1 MTLKDTGIKRLSF
14 LKGDAHI
21 WTIVMI
27 LCFISLIEV
36 FSASSRMVFGREN
49 YMRPIIG
56 HAAHLCLGLGVM
68 YLFHIIHYKWY
79 RLLPFFLVPASIAAL
94 AILSFSGGGAH
105 GSAQRWIDLG
115 FINLQPS
122 EIAKMAVIL
131 TVAAMLEKLK
141 PNEPLSQSNTFWKI
155 VVLTGFFFLLIF
167 TENLSTALILCM
179 TVYFMMIIGGISK
192 KIMIWFSISCV
203 GVGIF
208 LMLLLVVPSAQTLKS
223 IPFVPDRALTWRGRI
238 LDFAGS
244 SKESKQ
250 SPREY
255 VYEVAPD
262 KPQET
267 HANIAIASSHFL
279 GKGPGKSQ
287 ERDNLQE
294 ASCDFIFA
302 IILEELGLVGGMFVM
317 FLYLLLFYRVW
328 KISNRCT
335 DKYPAYVACGI
346 GVMLG
351 LQAFVN
357 MSVAVGLFPVT
368 GQPLPLISKG
378 GTSVLVCSAYIGML
392 LGISR
397 VQEEEEEKA
406 QMAADTVVSEQP
418 DEQITV
424 SAEPDV
430 ANVELE
436 PEEFD

>member
-27 LCFISLIEV
+27 LCFISLVEV

-56 HAAHLCLGLGVM
+56 HAMHLGLGLAVM
-68 YLFHIIHYKWY
+68 YLVHMIHYKWY
-79 RLLPFFLVPASIAAL
+79 RLLPFFLVPASIVAL
-94 AILSFSGGGAH
+94 AVLSFSGGGSH

-131 TVAAMLEKLK
+131 SVASCLERLK
-141 PNEPLSQSNTFWKI
+141 QNEPLSQSNTFWKI
-155 VVLTGFFFLLIF
+155 VALTGFFFLLIF
-167 TENLSTALILCM
+167 TENLSTALILCL
-179 TVYFMMIIGGISK
+179 TVYFMMFIGGISGR
-192 KIMIWFSISCV
+192 IMLWFSLT
-203 GVGIF
+203 GVGMVIV
-208 LMLLLVVPSAQTLKS
+208 LAMILVIPSAQTLKS
-223 IPFVPDRALTWRGRI
+223 LPFVPERAITWRGRI
-238 LDFAGS
+238 LDFAAS

-255 VYEVAPD
+255 VFEGAPD

-267 HANIAIASSHFL
+267 HANIAIASSHFF
-279 GKGPGKSQ
+279 GKGPGKSE

-294 ASCDFIFA
+294 ASCDFIYA
-302 IILEELGLVGGMFVM
+302 IILEELGLLGGLFVM
-317 FLYLLLFYRVW
+317 FMYLMLFYRIW
-328 KISNRCT
+328 KISTRCN
-335 DKYPAYVACGI
+335 DKYPAYLACGI
-346 GVMLG
+346 GIMLG

-378 GTSVLVCSAYIGML
+378 GTSVLVCSAYIGMV

-397 VQEEEEEKA
+397 VQQEEDEMAEKPV
-406 QMAADTVVSEQP
+406 QEP
-418 DEQITV
+418 E
-424 SAEPDV
+424 AEMPE
-430 ANVELE
+430 VELE

>member
-27 LCFISLIEV
+27 LCFISLVEV
-36 FSASSRMVFGREN
+36 FSASSRMVFGRGN

-56 HAAHLCLGLGVM
+56 HAMHLGLGLAVM
-68 YLFHIIHYKWY
+68 YLVHMIHYKWY
-79 RLLPFFLVPASIAAL
+79 RLLPFFLVPASIVAL
-94 AILSFSGGGAH
+94 AVLSFSGGGSH

-131 TVAAMLEKLK
+131 SVASCLERLK
-141 PNEPLSQSNTFWKI
+141 QNEPLSQSNTFWKI
-155 VVLTGFFFLLIF
+155 VALTGFFFLLIF
-167 TENLSTALILCM
+167 TENLSTALILCL
-179 TVYFMMIIGGISK
+179 TVYFMMFIGGISGR
-192 KIMIWFSISCV
+192 IMLWFSLT
-203 GVGIF
+203 GVGMVIV
-208 LMLLLVVPSAQTLKS
+208 LAMILVIPSAQTLKS
-223 IPFVPDRALTWRGRI
+223 LPFVPERAITWRGRI
-238 LDFAGS
+238 LDFAAS

-255 VYEVAPD
+255 VFEVAPD

-267 HANIAIASSHFL
+267 HANIAIASSHFF
-279 GKGPGKSQ
+279 GKGPGKSE

-294 ASCDFIFA
+294 ASCDFIYA
-302 IILEELGLVGGMFVM
+302 IILEELGLLGGLFVM
-317 FLYLLLFYRVW
+317 FMYLMLFYRIW
-328 KISNRCT
+328 KISTRCN
-335 DKYPAYVACGI
+335 DKYPAYLACGI
-346 GVMLG
+346 GIMLG

-378 GTSVLVCSAYIGML
+378 GTSVLVCSAYIGMV

-397 VQEEEEEKA
+397 VQQEEDEMAEKPV
-406 QMAADTVVSEQP
+406 QEP
-418 DEQITV
+418 E
-424 SAEPDV
+424 AEMPE
-430 ANVELE
+430 VELE

>member
-27 LCFISLIEV
+27 LCFISLVEV

-56 HAAHLCLGLGVM
+56 HAMHLGLGLAVM
-68 YLFHIIHYKWY
+68 YLVHMIHYKWY
-79 RLLPFFLVPASIAAL
+79 RLLPFFLVPASIVAL
-94 AILSFSGGGAH
+94 AVLSFSGGGSH

-131 TVAAMLEKLK
+131 SVASCLERLK
-141 PNEPLSQSNTFWKI
+141 QNEPLSQSNTFWKI
-155 VVLTGFFFLLIF
+155 VALTGFFFLLIF
-167 TENLSTALILCM
+167 TENLSTALILCL
-179 TVYFMMIIGGISK
+179 TVYFMMFIGGISGR
-192 KIMIWFSISCV
+192 IMLWFSLT
-203 GVGIF
+203 GVGMVIV
-208 LMLLLVVPSAQTLKS
+208 LAMILVIPSAQTLKS
-223 IPFVPDRALTWRGRI
+223 LPFVPERAITWRGRI
-238 LDFAGS
+238 LDFAAS

-255 VYEVAPD
+255 VFEVAPD

-267 HANIAIASSHFL
+267 HANIAIASSHFF
-279 GKGPGKSQ
+279 GKGPGKSE

-294 ASCDFIFA
+294 ASCDFIYA
-302 IILEELGLVGGMFVM
+302 IILEELGLLGGLFVM
-317 FLYLLLFYRVW
+317 FMYLMLFYRIW
-328 KISNRCT
+328 KISTRCN
-335 DKYPAYVACGI
+335 DKYPAYLACGI
-346 GVMLG
+346 GIMLG

-378 GTSVLVCSAYIGML
+378 GTSVLVCSAYIGMV

-397 VQEEEEEKA
+397 VQQEEDEMAEK
-406 QMAADTVVSEQP
+406 TVQEP
-418 DEQITV
+418 E
-424 SAEPDV
+424 AEMPE
-430 ANVELE
+430 VELE

>member
-27 LCFISLIEV
+27 LCFISLVEV

-56 HAAHLCLGLGVM
+56 HALHLGLGVCVM
-68 YLFHIIHYKWY
+68 YLMHLIHYKWY
-79 RLLPFFLVPASIAAL
+79 KILPYFLVPVSIAAL
-94 AILSFSGGGAH
+94 LILSFSGGGSH

-131 TVAAMLEKLK
+131 TVAIMLERLK
-141 PNEPLSQSNTFWKI
+141 KDEPLSHSNTFWKI
-155 VVLTGFFFLLIF
+155 VVTTGIFFLLIF
-167 TENLSTALILCM
+167 TENLSTALILCL
-179 TVYFMMIIGGISK
+179 TVYLMMWIGGLSK
-192 KIMIWFSISCV
+192 RIMFWFSVTCV
-203 GVGIF
+203 GLV
-208 LMLLLVVPSAQTLKS
+208 LSMALLLVAPSAQTLKS
-223 IPFVPDRALTWRGRI
+223 IPFVPERALTWRARI
-238 LDFAGS
+238 LDFAAS
-244 SKESKQ
+244 FKESKK
-250 SPREY
+250 SPKEY
-255 VYEVAPD
+255 VYNVAPD

-267 HANIAIASSHFL
+267 HANIAIASSHFF

-294 ASCDFIFA
+294 ASCDFIYA
-302 IILEELGLVGGMFVM
+302 IILEELGLAGGSFV
-317 FLYLLLFYRVW
+317 LLLYMLMFYRIW
-328 KISNRCT
+328 KISTNC
-335 DKYPAYVACGI
+335 KEKFPAYLACGI
-346 GVMLG
+346 GIMLG

-378 GTSVLVCSAYIGML
+378 GTSVLVCSAYIGMV
-392 LGISR
+392 LGISK
-397 VQEEEEEKA
+397 VQQEEGF
-406 QMAADTVVSEQP
+406 
-418 DEQITV
+418 
-424 SAEPDV
+424 SAEAVDGTGEETLPV
-430 ANVELE
+430 TAEPEAELE